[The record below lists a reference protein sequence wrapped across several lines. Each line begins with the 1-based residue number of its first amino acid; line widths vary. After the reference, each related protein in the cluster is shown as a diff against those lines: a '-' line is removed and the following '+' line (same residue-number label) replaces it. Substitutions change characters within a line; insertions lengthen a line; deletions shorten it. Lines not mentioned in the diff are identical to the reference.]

1 MKTTF
6 NELHCHLAFG
16 TILHSLDIP
25 AIYGLGGYAELFGTI
40 VGDTPFDGL
49 PDNLR
54 ADIGS
59 PAELKTLAT
68 ALHDAWSN
76 VAYVLRNVAYRD
88 DVNNIIYFI
97 RQGGLA

>member
-16 TILHSLDIP
+16 TILHDLHIP
-25 AIYGLGGYAELFGTI
+25 VIYGVGGYAELFDTI
-40 VGDTPFDGL
+40 VGDTPFERL

-59 PAELKTLAT
+59 PEELKKLSAE
-68 ALHDAWSN
+68 LHDAWSN
-76 VAYVLRNVAYRD
+76 VAYVLRNVAQRN

-97 RQGGLA
+97 RQGGLG

>member
-16 TILHSLDIP
+16 TILHDLDIP
-25 AIYGLGGYAELFGTI
+25 VIYGLGGYAELFDTI
-40 VGDTPFDGL
+40 VGDTPFDDL

-59 PAELKTLAT
+59 PAELKTLAA

-88 DVNNIIYFI
+88 DVNNIIFFI
-97 RQGGLA
+97 RQGGLV